1 MHPEGHY
8 MYIHILLYKDALLS
22 IKAYFL
28 KTWFLPLLI
37 SYVKSVK
44 KKIPCVYRLNKW
56 KLYSFSALVII
67 MKSIS
72 LTSCFNSN
80 TKAILSFIVQA
91 MFAYGAQL
99 IDRMNEINP
108 KNNQICTI
116 FIHYV
121 YFNCIYLWV
130 STDF

>member
-8 MYIHILLYKDALLS
+8 MYINILLYKDALLS

-56 KLYSFSALVII
+56 KLYSFSALVSI

-91 MFAYGAQL
+91 MFAYGTQL
-99 IDRMNEINP
+99 IDRMNEISP

-116 FIHYV
+116 FIHDV
-121 YFNCIYLWV
+121 YFNCIYPWV

>member
-44 KKIPCVYRLNKW
+44 KKFPVY
-56 KLYSFSALVII
+56 
-67 MKSIS
+67 
-72 LTSCFNSN
+72 
-80 TKAILSFIVQA
+80 
-91 MFAYGAQL
+91 
-99 IDRMNEINP
+99 IDWTN
-108 KNNQICTI
+108 
-116 FIHYV
+116 
-121 YFNCIYLWV
+121 
-130 STDF
+130 

>member
-8 MYIHILLYKDALLS
+8 MFIHILLYKDALLS

-44 KKIPCVYRLNKW
+44 KKFPVYIDWTNENFTV
-56 KLYSFSALVII
+56 SI

-80 TKAILSFIVQA
+80 TNAILSFIVQA